1 MIDKVLLRISVMFS
15 HRKSFSTYLPVKLG
29 VVGCCMGTDQF
40 LHRTEREITSNCF
53 LGEPLDHLLE
63 T

>member
-15 HRKSFSTYLPVKLG
+15 HNKSFSTYLPVKLG
-29 VVGCCMGTDQF
+29 LVGCCMGADQF
-40 LHRTEREITSNCF
+40 LHRSKTAIASNCF
-53 LGEPLDHLLE
+53 LGEPLDHPRE